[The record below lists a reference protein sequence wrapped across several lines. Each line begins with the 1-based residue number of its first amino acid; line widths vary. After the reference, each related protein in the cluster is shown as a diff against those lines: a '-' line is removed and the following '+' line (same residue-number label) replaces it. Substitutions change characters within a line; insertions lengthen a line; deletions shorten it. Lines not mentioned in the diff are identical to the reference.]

1 MHTLLLMRLSD
12 FCDLLGFPTAT
23 VIWGALRNVHA
34 DKKYPV
40 HQSVP
45 RTSSLLVLFIN
56 FSPTLPPPPQK
67 IITKCS
73 FPRVIVVKHSLL
85 LFVAFGLFTDVQG
98 LQTITKYI

>member
-1 MHTLLLMRLSD
+1 MHTLLLMWLSD

-45 RTSSLLVLFIN
+45 RTSSLLVPSTNLNDATVFRLLVCNKTFMIFYLSLKFLTYEQMKIVPSILGPSV
-56 FSPTLPPPPQK
+56 FSTD
-67 IITKCS
+67 
-73 FPRVIVVKHSLL
+73 
-85 LFVAFGLFTDVQG
+85 FT
-98 LQTITKYI
+98 IF

>member
-1 MHTLLLMRLSD
+1 MHTLLLMWLSD

-40 HQSVP
+40 HQSASTVYQ
-45 RTSSLLVLFIN
+45 LF
-56 FSPTLPPPPQK
+56 SYPPPTPQK

-85 LFVAFGLFTDVQG
+85 LFVAISLFTDVQG

>member
-1 MHTLLLMRLSD
+1 MHTLLLMWLSD

-45 RTSSLLVLFIN
+45 RTSSLLV
-56 FSPTLPPPPQK
+56 FSYPPPTLQK

>member
-1 MHTLLLMRLSD
+1 MHTLLLMWLSD

-56 FSPTLPPPPQK
+56 FSPTLPHPPK
-67 IITKCS
+67 N
-73 FPRVIVVKHSLL
+73 H
-85 LFVAFGLFTDVQG
+85 
-98 LQTITKYI
+98 Y

>member
-1 MHTLLLMRLSD
+1 MHTLLLMWLSD

-56 FSPTLPPPPQK
+56 FSPTLPLPPK
-67 IITKCS
+67 K
-73 FPRVIVVKHSLL
+73 SLL
-85 LFVAFGLFTDVQG
+85 NAVFPELLW
-98 LQTITKYI
+98 